1 MSATSFL
8 STVSLSLST
17 YTSPFGKKWYKMIA
31 GTMSVS
37 ASEDYW
43 APVRK
48 ALVENLLGYIP
59 ELDANGAV
67 TGPTGIPGLV
77 TMKPVVTYIS
87 RQGAG
92 RRLTDKDHEGLVE
105 ALRGLE
111 QEGLCEVHMPMME
124 HMSLQEQIAL
134 PAKSTVSMSF
144 FLLLPICAPYSYH

>member
-8 STVSLSLST
+8 STVSLNIST
-17 YTSPFGKKWYKMIA
+17 YTSPLGSTWFKMIA

-37 ASEDYW
+37 APEDYW
-43 APVRK
+43 APIRN
-48 ALVENLLGYIP
+48 ALAENLLGYIP

-67 TGPTGIPGLV
+67 TGPTSIPGLV
-77 TMKPVVTYIS
+77 TTKPVVTYIS

-111 QEGLCEVHMPMME
+111 QEGLCEVHIPMME
-124 HMSLQEQIAL
+124 RMSLQEQIAL
-134 PAKSTVSMSF
+134 PAKSTVSMSIF
-144 FLLLPICAPYSYH
+144 ILPPICAPYS